1 MDLCL
6 GAARKLSCWSERL
19 TKNVSAEPS
28 TKDGIE
34 TIRLRASL
42 LQAPLPIAIGT

>member
-19 TKNVSAEPS
+19 VKRAGAELS
-28 TKDGIE
+28 TKHDIE
-34 TIRLRASL
+34 TIRLCASL
-42 LQAPLPIAIGT
+42 LRAPLSIAIVT